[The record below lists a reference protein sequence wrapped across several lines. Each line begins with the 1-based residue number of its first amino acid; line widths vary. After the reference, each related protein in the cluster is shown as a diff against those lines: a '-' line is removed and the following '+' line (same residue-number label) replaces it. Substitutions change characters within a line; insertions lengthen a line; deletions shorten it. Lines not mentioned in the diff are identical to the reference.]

1 MIELTSGCVGITGK
15 THKIV
20 EWKVEMYRLI
30 KPIFTL
36 TGALLFVS
44 LAGCSDSSDNGAF
57 TNEVGVQ
64 ALCALPEED
73 IEINTTAANIEFVRT
88 PDACFDNLAGYPFD
102 PNYVDVEGLR
112 YHYVDAG
119 PRDGEVILMLHG
131 QPTWS
136 YLYRKMIPVLVEA
149 GYRVIAPDQIGMGRS
164 DKPVDPRVH
173 QYEQHVAWM
182 KSFVSALGLSDI
194 TLFVQDWG
202 SQIGLRMAGDDPEKF
217 ARIVVANGSL
227 ALVPEGFNPFTIPVF
242 EFDETIQSTIEHM
255 SLRPDDRITGFQ
267 YWVNFAA
274 SAPHLFAADMVD
286 LSTGSNLTKA
296 QFDAYNAPF
305 PARIYWGGIRAFPS
319 MAAGFGQQNVPA
331 YEALGR
337 FERPFLFIGGENDPN
352 LGSVANQ
359 NRWIAHVPGA
369 AGQPHTRYEA
379 GHFIQEQV
387 GEEMAAHVVLF
398 IQANPLNSGGPEPE
412 SDKEKPRGFEILQ
425 PRPDGTYRAWVG
437 PTITSEEFAA
447 LALPDDW
454 IKNQPREAGVDG
466 PDANR
471 FLRSPDGLEDGDFLV
486 EDIFGFPWL
495 HAATV
500 VEQAAP
506 LDKDG
511 LLSVTRVRKYHE
523 ITYNRGST
531 LVLLVAPS
539 GDVYFRIGRD
549 ADRISDRPT
558 IPSLWRLVEYTTE
571 QPVILELFNG
581 NEVIRTDN
589 EDSFQGPVVISGFT
603 GS

>member
-1 MIELTSGCVGITGK
+1 M
-15 THKIV
+15 HR
-20 EWKVEMYRLI
+20 YI
-30 KPIFTL
+30 KPILAL
-36 TGALLFVS
+36 TSALLFVS
-44 LAGCSDSSDNGAF
+44 VAGCSDSSDNGGF
-57 TNEVGVQ
+57 TTEVGAQ
-64 ALCALPEED
+64 LLCALPEED
-73 IEINTTAANIEFVRT
+73 VEINTTAANIEFVRT
-88 PDACFDNLAGYPFD
+88 PDACFDNLDGYPFA

-149 GYRVIAPDQIGMGRS
+149 GYRVIAPDHIGMGRS

-182 KSFVSALGLSDI
+182 KSFVSALELSDI

-202 SQIGLRMAGDDPEKF
+202 SLIGLRMAGDNPEKF
-217 ARIVVANGSL
+217 ARIVVANGDL
-227 ALVPEGFNPFTIPVF
+227 AIIPEGLNPFTLPVF
-242 EFDETIQSTIEHM
+242 EFDETIQSTIEHL

-274 SAPHLFAADMVD
+274 TAPHLFAADMID
-286 LSTGSNLTKA
+286 ISTGNNLTEA
-296 QFDAYNAPF
+296 QFDSYNAPF
-305 PARIYWGGIRAFPS
+305 PTRIYWGGIRAFPS
-319 MAAGFGQQNVPA
+319 MVTGFGQQNLPA

-337 FERPFLFIGGENDPN
+337 FERPFLFIGGEYDAN

-359 NRWIAHVPGA
+359 NKWIAHVPGA

-398 IQANPLNSGGPEPE
+398 IQANPLNQAKPDPEPDE
-412 SDKEKPRGFEILQ
+412 EGPRGFEILE
-425 PRPDGTYRAWVG
+425 PKSDGTFRAWVG
-437 PTITSEEFAA
+437 PTITREEFAA
-447 LALPDDW
+447 LQLPDDW

-466 PDANR
+466 PDASR
-471 FLRSPDGLEDGDFLV
+471 FLRSPDELEDGDFLV

-495 HAATV
+495 HAATI

-506 LDKDG
+506 LDEDG
-511 LLSVTRVRKYHE
+511 LLIVTRVRKYHE
-523 ITYNRGST
+523 ITYNPGST

-549 ADRISDRPT
+549 ADRSSHQPT

-589 EDSFQGPVVISGFT
+589 EDSFQGPVVIPGFT
-603 GS
+603 GP